1 MIRSV
6 ALYLQEETMTETAL
20 VIINMQNV
28 RIEKDSEYYL
38 ENLDTM
44 VEKMNYLIDYAREL
58 GYKIIFIKHHEV
70 EGAFAVDNP
79 LSNFIPELSIE
90 KNDIVIP
97 KYKISS
103 FYNTRLESELV
114 GIKNLVVC

>member
-1 MIRSV
+1 
-6 ALYLQEETMTETAL
+6 
-20 VIINMQNV
+20 
-28 RIEKDSEYYL
+28 
-38 ENLDTM
+38 
-44 VEKMNYLIDYAREL
+44 MNYRNGLYVPTYSRFDSSSSRGSFLIDYAREL
-58 GYKIIFIKHHEV
+58 GYKIIFIKHHEA

>member
-1 MIRSV
+1 
-6 ALYLQEETMTETAL
+6 MTETAL

-28 RIEKDSEYYL
+28 RVEKDSEYYL

-90 KNDIVIP
+90 KNDVVIP

-103 FYNTRLESELV
+103 FYNTKLESELV